1 MYKCIFT
8 ITEKGIGDDVIARTR
23 ALGAYGG
30 TIISGRGSS
39 LPERSKWLNLLIKPE
54 KDIVLTVVKEALVEP
69 IKKDLT
75 EKFSLE
81 QHGKGILFVL
91 PIEDVVGVDLPLEA
105 LKDEA

>member
-1 MYKCIFT
+1 MYKCILT
-8 ITEKGIGDDVIARTR
+8 ITEKGYGDDVIARTR

-39 LPERSKWLNLLIKPE
+39 LPERSKWLNLFIKPE
-54 KDIVLTVVKEALVEP
+54 KDIVLTVVKDELVES
-69 IKKDLT
+69 IKKELT
-75 EKFSLE
+75 KKFSLNE
-81 QHGKGILFVL
+81 HGKGILFVL